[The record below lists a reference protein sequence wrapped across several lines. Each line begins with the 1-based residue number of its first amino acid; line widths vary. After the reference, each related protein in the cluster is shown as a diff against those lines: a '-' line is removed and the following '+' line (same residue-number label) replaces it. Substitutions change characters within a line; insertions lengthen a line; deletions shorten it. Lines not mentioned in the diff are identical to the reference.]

1 MDSVEQRMIAYPAP
15 GVVHG
20 KSVPRFNAEELL
32 FFSFIQIGQYP
43 CQRCGGVRTFATA
56 AGGIVFSIEVP
67 HGFPPVLKWLHSLHY
82 AY

>member
-1 MDSVEQRMIAYPAP
+1 MDRVEYRMTAYPAP

-20 KSVPRFNAEELL
+20 KSITWFNAEELL
-32 FFSFIQIGQYP
+32 FFSFIQIRQYSR
-43 CQRCGGVRTFATA
+43 QSDGGVRTFTTA

-67 HGFPPVLKWLHSLHY
+67 HGFLPIWKWLHSPHY